1 MDAFEDKISSAV
13 EDAVP
18 KKIKDAIVKL
28 DNLLQS
34 FPKEVPVTSIAALN
48 VTLVG
53 DPALNESSLNLEIDG
68 LFSAKD
74 EAALSSLNHG
84 ISQESSSCEE
94 ADKMVKFS
102 LHEDVL
108 VSASSVYFEVSV
120 ISLVKISERDGQ
132 AWNHLTFKVNHDFKC
147 QLWGIFNSSLELVV
161 CLLC

>member
-1 MDAFEDKISSAV
+1 MDAFGDKISSAI

-34 FPKEVPVTSIAALN
+34 FPKEVSVTNIAALN

-74 EAALSSLNHG
+74 EAALPSLYHG
-84 ISQESSSCEE
+84 IAQESSSCKE
-94 ADKMVKFS
+94 ADKMVKIS

-120 ISLVKISERDGQ
+120 ICLVKI
-132 AWNHLTFKVNHDFKC
+132 
-147 QLWGIFNSSLELVV
+147 
-161 CLLC
+161 